1 MIRTILNTY
10 RRKKQE
16 EQETQSI
23 KEKEAIMQSFFDNG
37 QEPWSEGYHKHRE
50 NSIIEAIT
58 NQEVISSFRNK
69 EIPANY
75 GYRLDERIVEYAWV
89 FANLSK
95 EKSNLLDAGGV
106 FNYDFIVNQEIIKN
120 KELHILTYEPEA
132 KHFPENRISYL
143 FADLR
148 NIPIRDN
155 FYDEISCISTIEH
168 IDMDNSIYGWNKDN
182 KVISVEKKSYEY
194 LIAVEEMTRVLK
206 GGGVFL
212 LTFPFGKFENHGFF
226 QQLDSEML
234 DRILEIMNVKGNA
247 ECYFYKYEKE
257 GWQTTT
263 KEDCKEIVS
272 YNPHTGKGKGS
283 DGAAHC
289 RSICCIRFTKNH

>member
-1 MIRTILNTY
+1 MIRTILNAY

-16 EQETQSI
+16 EQDAQFI

-37 QEPWSEGYHKHRE
+37 QEPWSEGYYKHKE
-50 NSIIEAIT
+50 NSIVKAIT
-58 NQEVISSFRNK
+58 DKEVILSFRNK
-69 EIPANY
+69 QIPSNY

-89 FANLSK
+89 FANLSSLK
-95 EKSNLLDAGGV
+95 TNLLDAGGV
-106 FNYDFIVNQEIIKN
+106 FNYDFVVNQEVIKN

-194 LIAVEEMTRVLK
+194 LIAVKEMIRVLK
-206 GGGVFL
+206 QKGVFL

-234 DRILEIMNVKGNA
+234 QRITEYMEQNGEVEKN
-247 ECYFYKYEKE
+247 FFKYENNQWNVSDQE
-257 GWQTTT
+257 S
-263 KEDCKEIVS
+263 CKEEES
-272 YNPHTGKGKGS
+272 YSPHTGRGKGT
-283 DGAAHC
+283 DGVAHS
-289 RSICCIRFTKNH
+289 RSICCLKFIKK